1 MSHSSP
7 GYPHANGATSNGATS
22 NGASNGA
29 FPPPHRNGHA
39 AATRP
44 VEDDG
49 FVLADALDVLVA
61 RWRLAAGAFALVF
74 GLVVAYTLLVAPT
87 YQANSLVY
95 VDKQSSMMGLEELF
109 TMSGSNTDVANEV
122 QILTSR
128 TIALRVADALMQ
140 TRFVPG
146 RPDTLLTVLEVD
158 ADRPDPLTR
167 YDVAERLRD
176 GYVAVSP
183 VSIDTDLIDIVAES
197 VYPEEAALIARLYAD
212 MYVGYG
218 RETSRRRLGA
228 SRDLL
233 DDLTTRFR
241 QDLEAAEDTLTAFI
255 RESEIVAPEAEVE
268 QLLVRIGSLQESKYA
283 AMLELRAAETQLA
296 ALRREVDVL
305 TAALPDEIAS
315 GTDAE
320 LQALRERIVTLTRE
334 VASTYAQNPDLRD
347 DPSPDIARKQGEIDR
362 LQEEVN
368 ARARKLVAQAV
379 RTSGVGALGDERGAG
394 GGASGMYAKL
404 GQLSGMRARATALEI
419 TREVQRER
427 LAMTEDALAD
437 LYARLNAIP
446 NKEIALR
453 RFERTL
459 NTQQEVYLAL
469 VKQLQQTRVAERSEL
484 GYVTIVDEAVA
495 PKRPAS
501 PSLPLNLAVGLLLG
515 GLVAV
520 GSAFAWDYVDDK
532 VHAPDE
538 LRRRGYQVLGV
549 IPDLARTIQKDF
561 EGRERLTVGDRAF
574 QTSLV
579 TLLSPMAPATESYRH
594 LRTGLEF
601 SRPGADVQTVLV
613 TSGAQGEGKST
624 TAMNLALAFAQAG
637 RRTVYVDVDLRRP
650 AGHRLV
656 DVPREPGLVDVL
668 FDPDAYADDLD
679 AFAMDVDGLHV
690 IPAGRA
696 APNPAEVVGSAR
708 MREFVDRLAARFDAV
723 VLDAPPVL
731 RVTDALLVAP
741 HCDATLYVCAA
752 DATPWPA
759 LREGLAALHG
769 VRAHVAGIVLN
780 RFTPRSGRTTYGAY
794 GQYGE
799 RYGADRDAETAA
811 VA

>member
-7 GYPHANGATSNGATS
+7 GYPHANGA
-22 NGASNGA
+22 ASNGA
-29 FPPPHRNGHA
+29 ALPPPHRNGRA
-39 AATRP
+39 AAP
-44 VEDDG
+44 PADDDG
-49 FVLADALDVLVA
+49 FSLADALDVLVA
-61 RWRLAAGAFALVF
+61 RWRLAVGAFVVVF

-109 TMSGSNTDVANEV
+109 TMSGSNTEVANEV

-158 ADRPDPLTR
+158 DDRPEPLTR
-167 YDVAERLRD
+167 YDVAERLRST
-176 GYVAVSP
+176 YVAVSP

-212 MYVGYG
+212 LYVEYG

-268 QLLVRIGSLQESKYA
+268 QLLVRIGSLQEDKYA
-283 AMLELRAAETQLA
+283 AMLELRAAETQLE
-296 ALRREVDVL
+296 ALRREVDTL
-305 TAALPDEIAS
+305 TDALPDEIAS

-334 VASTYAQNPDLRD
+334 VAATYAQNPDLRD
-347 DPSPDIARKQGEIDR
+347 DPTPEIARKQAAIDR
-362 LQEEVN
+362 LQDEVDR
-368 ARARKLVAQAV
+368 RARELVAQAV
-379 RTSGVGALGDERGAG
+379 RTSGVGALDGERGGGNSG
-394 GGASGMYAKL
+394 GGAPGMYAKL
-404 GQLSGMRARATALEI
+404 GQLSTMRARVTALDI
-419 TREVQRER
+419 TRAVQRER
-427 LAMTEDALAD
+427 LAMTETALAD

-484 GYVTIVDEAVA
+484 GYVTIVDEAIA
-495 PKRPAS
+495 PMRPAS

-538 LRRRGYQVLGV
+538 LRKRGYQVLGV

-561 EGRERLTVGDRAF
+561 EGRERLTVGDHAF

-601 SRPGADVQTVLV
+601 SRPGDEVQTVLV

-637 RRTVYVDVDLRRP
+637 RRTAYVDVDLRRP

-668 FDPDAYADDLD
+668 FDPDAHGDLD

-690 IPAGRA
+690 IPAGRS

-708 MREFVDRLAARFDAV
+708 MRAFVERLAERFDAV

-759 LREGLAALHG
+759 LRQGLDALHG
-769 VRAHVAGIVLN
+769 VRAHVAGLVLN
-780 RFTPRSGRTTYGAY
+780 RFTPRSGRSTYGAY

-799 RYGADRDAETAA
+799 RYGADRDAEETAA